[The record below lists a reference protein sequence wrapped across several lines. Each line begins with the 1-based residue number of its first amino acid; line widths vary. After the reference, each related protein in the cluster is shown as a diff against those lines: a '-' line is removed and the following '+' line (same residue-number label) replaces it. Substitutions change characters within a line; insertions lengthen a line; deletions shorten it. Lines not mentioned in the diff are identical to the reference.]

1 MVQCLWSVDIDQI
14 KAQKG
19 LLLIYLFL
27 TNQFWLGNDLQT
39 YNKIKSILFFD
50 YLLFATAKGNF
61 NNTSQLSV
69 VILCL
74 QKVSRKLRLSKTKN
88 TKFNDSG
95 ILLPFYFFFAAWGA
109 DIIVKVKY
117 AAKIWARVIY
127 DLKIRY
133 LCQGFI
139 KGWAQ
144 GKLTSCEDGFACLVW
159 PCRGKI
165 FS

>member
-1 MVQCLWSVDIDQI
+1 
-14 KAQKG
+14 
-19 LLLIYLFL
+19 
-27 TNQFWLGNDLQT
+27 
-39 YNKIKSILFFD
+39 LFFD

-117 AAKIWARVIY
+117 AAKI
-127 DLKIRY
+127 
-133 LCQGFI
+133 
-139 KGWAQ
+139 
-144 GKLTSCEDGFACLVW
+144 
-159 PCRGKI
+159 
-165 FS
+165 